1 MTPAQRILALAAD
14 TGAALAARGWRV
26 ACAESCTAG
35 GIAYALT
42 SVPGSSAWFERGW
55 VTYSN
60 AAKHEELGVP
70 VALIEGLGAVSVP
83 VVRAMALGAL
93 GRSGADLVL
102 AVSGIAGPGGGVPG
116 KPVGTVCLGWA
127 RRFGEA
133 IEVRVA
139 TRHFVGDRAAVR
151 SAAIVAALEGA
162 IEWLR

>member
-1 MTPAQRILALAAD
+1 MKTAQRILALSAD
-14 TGAALAARGWRV
+14 TGAALAARHWRI

-42 SVPGSSAWFERGW
+42 TVPGSSAWFERGW

-83 VVRAMALGAL
+83 VVRAMTLGAL
-93 GRSGADLVL
+93 ARSGAELAL
-102 AVSGIAGPGGGVPG
+102 AVSGIAGPGGAVPG

-127 RRFGEA
+127 RRVGEA
-133 IEVRVA
+133 VEVRVA
-139 TRHFVGDRAAVR
+139 TRQFTGDRAAVR
-151 SAAIVAALEGA
+151 SASIIAALEGA
-162 IEWLR
+162 LEWLR

>member
-14 TGAALAARGWRV
+14 TGTALAARGWRV
-26 ACAESCTAG
+26 VCAESCTAG

-42 SVPGSSAWFERGW
+42 TVPGSSAWFERGW

-60 AAKHEELGVP
+60 ASKHEELGVP
-70 VALIEGLGAVSVP
+70 LALIEGLGAVSVP

-93 GRSGADLVL
+93 ARGHADLAL
-102 AVSGIAGPGGGVPG
+102 AVSGIAGPAGGVPG

-127 RRFGEA
+127 RRVDEA
-133 IEVRVA
+133 TEVRVSM
-139 TRHFVGDRAAVR
+139 RHFEGDRSSVR
-151 SAAIVAALEGA
+151 STSIIAALEGA